1 MRKPTFEFYAYRL
14 RFIAADPLRFPA
26 GGAGNTVRG
35 AFGTILR
42 RTVCV
47 PDCVN
52 AKTCAIRTTC
62 PYARIFEPAAAAGPG
77 PSGLKDWPRPFVLRA
92 HHLDGRTLV
101 PGERFHF
108 DLHIFD
114 LRDPAVVYFVLTFA
128 QLAQEGLGTGRG
140 RARLETVDQLRL
152 DGTAAARIYEG
163 ATLVVRDPVEPLG
176 LSLAPAND
184 PVTRV
189 RVRFVTP
196 TELKSAGDIAPRPE
210 FQTLFGRIRDRIS
223 ALRALYGPG
232 PLEIDFRGM
241 GERAGQV
248 RMSRCKIR
256 HVESARRST
265 RTGQTHPL
273 GGFTGEAEYE
283 GELAEFLPYLHAA
296 HWTGIGRQTVWG
308 KGVIEVQT
316 GC

>member
-1 MRKPTFEFYAYRL
+1 
-14 RFIAADPLRFPA
+14 
-26 GGAGNTVRG
+26 
-35 AFGTILR
+35 
-42 RTVCV
+42 
-47 PDCVN
+47 
-52 AKTCAIRTTC
+52 
-62 PYARIFEPAAAAGPG
+62 
-77 PSGLKDWPRPFVLRA
+77 LKDRPRPFVFRA
-92 HHLDGRTLV
+92 HQLDGRTLG
-101 PGERFHF
+101 PGEGFHF

-114 LRDPAVVYFVLTFA
+114 LRDPVIAYFVLTFA
-128 QLAQEGLGTGRG
+128 QLAKEGLGAGRG

-163 ATLVVRDPVEPLG
+163 ATLTVRDPVEPLG

-184 PVTRV
+184 FVTQV

-223 ALRALYGPG
+223 ALRALYGPA

-241 GERAGQV
+241 GERARQV
-248 RMSRCKIR
+248 RMSHCEIH

-265 RTGQTHPL
+265 RTRQTHPL

-308 KGVIEVQT
+308 KGVIEVRT
-316 GC
+316 DY